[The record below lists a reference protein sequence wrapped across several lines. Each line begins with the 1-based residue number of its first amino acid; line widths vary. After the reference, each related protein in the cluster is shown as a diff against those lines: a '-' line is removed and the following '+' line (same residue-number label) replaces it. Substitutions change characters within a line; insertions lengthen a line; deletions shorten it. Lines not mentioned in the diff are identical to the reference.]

1 MELDYPALWRSI
13 TMLTDIVGCLEE
25 LKTVKL
31 WLSKWKYVG
40 CRSYLSYA
48 DTDRLVVCLFTAVNQ
63 LTKHLIFNLWNVIS
77 CHVFLVLSILL
88 MEDFFF
94 FISCFRISKLMEG
107 LKNSRCFGFGE
118 FPVSV
123 VHLYVMCMFS
133 RLLLLGCLSLYFK
146 DYETCMSR
154 LEIDTFVLVFL
165 LQWKWCLGKEACL
178 CQKRIYMGVSGWAWD
193 HHWATEKSLCL
204 AFLSP

>member
-1 MELDYPALWRSI
+1 
-13 TMLTDIVGCLEE
+13 
-25 LKTVKL
+25 
-31 WLSKWKYVG
+31 
-40 CRSYLSYA
+40 
-48 DTDRLVVCLFTAVNQ
+48 
-63 LTKHLIFNLWNVIS
+63 
-77 CHVFLVLSILL
+77 

-178 CQKRIYMGVSGWAWD
+178 CQKRIYGCFRVGLRSSLGYCKITISGLF
-193 HHWATEKSLCL
+193 ESLIGCRKWPL
-204 AFLSP
+204 NNDTHQQPL